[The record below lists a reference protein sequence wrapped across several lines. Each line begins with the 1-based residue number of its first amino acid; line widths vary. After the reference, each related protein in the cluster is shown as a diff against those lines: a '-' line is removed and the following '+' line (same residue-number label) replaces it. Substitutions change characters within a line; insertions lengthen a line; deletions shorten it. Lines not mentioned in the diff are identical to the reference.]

1 MAKKKKKSLKK
12 KKRSR
17 AKKKKLRKKLAKRA
31 SKKKLKSPK
40 SKKAKAVPPAKEEA
54 VKTPKADK
62 KAKKKSKYDDEEVLS
77 EDVTLD
83 KTPMRIY
90 LQQIEHIPLLTPE
103 EEVSLAK
110 AIDDDS
116 AESKAARTKMIRS
129 NLRLVISIAKR
140 YANIG
145 LPFSDLVEEGNIG
158 LMRAVDKFD
167 YKKGYRFSTYA
178 SWWIKQAIMR
188 ALSNQGKMIR
198 VPVYMYDIISKWR
211 KVKDG
216 LTQKLGREP
225 SRKEISDSM
234 SIPIRK
240 VKEIERV
247 ASQPSSLNM
256 PVSIDGS
263 AEVMDLVEDDNATR
277 ATENI
282 QELFTAERIDRLLA
296 MVDERE
302 REILVLRFGLRGDEP
317 KTLEDTAK
325 KFNITRERV
334 RQIEVA
340 ALAKI
345 RMQLK
350 SDSDQL
356 GDYVQK

>member
-1 MAKKKKKSLKK
+1 MPKKKKKKKLLKK
-12 KKRSR
+12 KSR
-17 AKKKKLRKKLAKRA
+17 KKSAKKPSSKKKKLKLQ
-31 SKKKLKSPK
+31 K
-40 SKKAKAVPPAKEEA
+40 SKKIPKKNKIPAAA
-54 VKTPKADK
+54 VKTAPLPKPEATK
-62 KAKKKSKYDDEEVLS
+62 KEKKKSDLVDEVLS

-90 LQQIEHIPLLTPE
+90 LQQIEHIPLLTPDQ
-103 EEVSLAK
+103 EVSLAK
-110 AIDDDS
+110 EIETEGPGA
-116 AESKAARTKMIRS
+116 KPARAKMIRS

-140 YANIG
+140 YSNIG

-225 SRKEISDSM
+225 SRKEISDAM
-234 SIPIRK
+234 GIAIRK

-256 PVSIDGS
+256 PVSIDGA
-263 AEVMDLVEDDNATR
+263 AEVMDLVEDENATR

-282 QELFTAERIDRLLA
+282 QEMFTAERLDVLLA
-296 MVDERE
+296 VVDERE
-302 REILVLRFGLRGDEP
+302 REILTLRFGLRGDEP

-325 KFNITRERV
+325 KFDITRERV

-345 RMQLK
+345 RMHLK
-350 SDSDQL
+350 TQSDQL